1 MILWNLDYDTWLK
14 LWRTYKV
21 RPYEM
26 TGDHEFT
33 ETVIKSCKTN
43 EELFH
48 KFQWELVERRKN
60 ARKHKSKNKPLDHR
74 DNRRNWNDLGM
85 S

>member
-1 MILWNLDYDTWLK
+1 MILWNLDYDTWRK

-21 RPYEM
+21 KPYEM

-33 ETVIKSCKTN
+33 EAVIRSCKTD

-48 KFQWELVERRKN
+48 KFQWETIDETFTERRK
-60 ARKHKSKNKPLDHR
+60 K
-74 DNRRNWNDLGM
+74 
-85 S
+85 